1 MENVLEI
8 PGLGEIIFKDLSM
21 NDLANLRVTKGLLKC
36 VSHHVGTLMDSYGKS
51 LTKCCDRIGDLDQDP
66 DLDPGSSIYTT
77 PYNCVYNYYHT
88 LVKLSF
94 ICPSKQVFLDEII
107 ARLQKQKRPTFGY
120 EYILVDEYY
129 RAKGFSVSDK
139 SLYEIVSYLYLNSCG
154 NIIRKSAVEHLDNKL
169 LPLRVGEEE
178 LLIK

>member
-1 MENVLEI
+1 MEHVLEI
-8 PGLGEIIFKDLSM
+8 PGVGEIIFKDLSM
-21 NDLANLRVTKGLLKC
+21 NDLANLRVTKGLLKR

-51 LTKCCDRIGDLDQDP
+51 LTKCCDRIVGPDQGPDQGPDP
-66 DLDPGSSIYTT
+66 DQWDPGSSIYTT

-88 LVKLSF
+88 IVKLSF

-107 ARLQKQKRPTFGY
+107 SRLQKHKRLTFGY

-139 SLYEIVSYLYLNSCG
+139 SLYDIVSYIHLNSCG
-154 NIIRKSAVEHLDNKL
+154 NIIPRSAVEHLDNKL
-169 LPLRVGEEE
+169 LPLVRS
-178 LLIK
+178 